1 MAVRTR
7 RIARPVADIAVRLFG
22 ATALILL
29 ATPLPAVGES
39 GEVAA
44 FYRGKQINVVVGY
57 GPGGGYDVYTRLL
70 LRHMPRYVPGNPTMV
85 VQNMPG
91 AGSLRAANYVANAA
105 SRDGLTLGVFGA
117 PAALE
122 PLFGNKDAKFETTA
136 FAWLGNMIRDTA
148 ACGTWHNSGIAS
160 LDQIIA
166 SKTEVAFGA
175 SGAGSYG
182 NQHAMILKHM
192 LGANLRVITG
202 FTGIKDIGLA
212 LERGEVQAACA
223 LALSTAKSTFEG
235 NVRRGE
241 LKYFVQ
247 FGKDKDVPYFGG
259 APNFYKLIKTE
270 EQRQIADLFFG
281 QSEIARPLI
290 GPPGTP
296 PALVAALRK
305 AMAQTVADKV
315 FLAEAE
321 KAGLDIEFVSGEET
335 AQAFADFYKTPLALV
350 AKAREIMGRK

>member
-1 MAVRTR
+1 MSGTP
-7 RIARPVADIAVRLFG
+7 RIASTAAAVLIALSTTVLSTTPAARADAVADL
-22 ATALILL
+22 
-29 ATPLPAVGES
+29 
-39 GEVAA
+39 
-44 FYRGKQINVVVGY
+44 YKGKQITVVVGY

-91 AGSLRAANYVANAA
+91 AGSLRAANYMGNAA

-122 PLFGNKDAKFETTA
+122 PLFGNKDAKFETRN

-160 LDQIIA
+160 LDQIIKA
-166 SKTEVAFGA
+166 KTEVVFGA
-175 SGAGSYG
+175 SGHGSYG
-182 NQHAMILKHM
+182 YQHAMILKHM
-192 LGANLRVITG
+192 LGANLRMVTG

-241 LKYFVQ
+241 LKYLVQ
-247 FGKDKDVPYFGG
+247 FGKNKDVSYFGG
-259 APNFYKLIKTE
+259 APNFYKMLKTD
-270 EQRQIADLFFG
+270 EQRQLADLFFG

-290 GPPGTP
+290 GPPGLP

-305 AMAQTVADKV
+305 AMTDTVADKA

-321 KAGLDIEFVSGEET
+321 KAGLDIDFVSGEET
-335 AQAFADFYKTPLALV
+335 AQSFADFYKTPPALV

>member
-1 MAVRTR
+1 MRGTPRTLGTAAAVLMVLSTATA
-7 RIARPVADIAVRLFG
+7 ARADAVAD
-22 ATALILL
+22 
-29 ATPLPAVGES
+29 
-39 GEVAA
+39 
-44 FYRGKQINVVVGY
+44 FYKGKQITVVVGY

-91 AGSLRAANYVANAA
+91 AGSLRAANFVGNAA

-160 LDQIIA
+160 LDQIVK
-166 SKTEVAFGA
+166 SKTEVVFGA
-175 SGAGSYG
+175 SGHGSYG
-182 NQHAMILKHM
+182 YQHAMVLKHM
-192 LGANLRVITG
+192 LGAKLRVVTG

-235 NVRRGE
+235 NVKRGE

-259 APNFYKLIKTE
+259 APNFYKMIKGD
-270 EQRQIADLFFG
+270 EQRQLADLFFG

-290 GPPGTP
+290 GPPGM
-296 PALVAALRK
+296 PAALAAALRK
-305 AMAQTVADKV
+305 AMADTVADKA

-321 KAGLDIEFVSGEET
+321 KAGLDIDFVSGEET
-335 AQAFADFYKTPLALV
+335 AQAFADFYKTPAALV

>member
-1 MAVRTR
+1 MIV
-7 RIARPVADIAVRLFG
+7 RIAAAAAVFAAIAVDQARADAVAD
-22 ATALILL
+22 
-29 ATPLPAVGES
+29 
-39 GEVAA
+39 
-44 FYRGKQINVVVGY
+44 FYKGKQVNVIVGY

-91 AGSLRAANYVANAA
+91 AGSLRAANFLGNAA
-105 SRDGLTLGVFGA
+105 SRDGLTLGVIGA

-122 PLFGNKDAKFETTA
+122 PMFGNADAKFETGG

-148 ACGTWHNSGIAS
+148 ACGTWHNSGITS
-160 LDQIIA
+160 LDQIINA
-166 SKTEVAFGA
+166 KTDIVFGA

-182 NQHAMILKHM
+182 NQHAQILKSM
-192 LGANLRVITG
+192 LGAKLRVITG

-223 LALSTAKSTFEG
+223 LALSTAKATFDG
-235 NVRRGE
+235 NVKRGE
-241 LKYFVQ
+241 LKFLVQ
-247 FGKDKDVPYFGG
+247 FGKGQDVAYFGG
-259 APNFYKLIKTE
+259 APNFYKMIKTE

-290 GPPGTP
+290 GPPGLQP
-296 PALVAALRK
+296 VFVAALRK
-305 AMAQTVADKV
+305 AMADAVADKA

-321 KAGLDIEFVSGEET
+321 KAGLDIDFVSGEET
-335 AQAFADFYKTPLALV
+335 AQSFADFAKTPPAVV

>member
-1 MAVRTR
+1 MNRTQKAVGALTVAL
-7 RIARPVADIAVRLFG
+7 ITTFLVSTARADAVAD
-22 ATALILL
+22 
-29 ATPLPAVGES
+29 
-39 GEVAA
+39 
-44 FYRGKQINVVVGY
+44 FYKGKQVNVIVGY

-70 LRHMPRYVPGNPTMV
+70 LRHMPRHVPGNPTMV

-91 AGSLRAANYVANAA
+91 AGSLRAANFMGNAA

-117 PAALE
+117 PAALD
-122 PLFGNKDAKFETTA
+122 PLFGNKDAKFETTG

-148 ACGTWHNSGIAS
+148 ACGTWHNSGITS
-160 LDQIIA
+160 LDQIVK
-166 SKTEVAFGA
+166 SKTEIVFGA
-175 SGAGSYG
+175 SGTGSYG
-182 NQHAMILKHM
+182 YQHAMVLKHM
-192 LGANLRVITG
+192 LGANLRVVTG

-235 NVRRGE
+235 NVKRGE

-247 FGKDKDVPYFGG
+247 FGKTQDVSYFGG
-259 APNFYKLIKTE
+259 APNFYKMIKTE
-270 EQRQIADLFFG
+270 EQIQIADLFFL

-290 GPPGTP
+290 GPPGLQ
-296 PALVAALRK
+296 PAFVAALRK
-305 AMAQTVADKV
+305 AMADTMTDRA

-321 KAGLDIEFVSGEET
+321 KSGLDIDFVSGEET
-335 AQAFADFYKTPLALV
+335 AQSFADFYKTPPEVV

>member
-1 MAVRTR
+1 MTGTQRFRGIAAAVL
-7 RIARPVADIAVRLFG
+7 IAASAASSARADAVAD
-22 ATALILL
+22 
-29 ATPLPAVGES
+29 
-39 GEVAA
+39 
-44 FYRGKQINVVVGY
+44 FYKGKQINVIVGY

-91 AGSLRAANYVANAA
+91 AGSLRAANFIGNAA

-122 PLFGNKDAKFETTA
+122 PLFGNKDAKFETA
-136 FAWLGNMIRDTA
+136 GFAWLGNMIRDTA
-148 ACGTWHNSGIAS
+148 ACGTWHNSGITS
-160 LDQIIA
+160 LDQIINA
-166 SKTEVAFGA
+166 NNEVVFGA
-175 SGAGSYG
+175 SGAGSYA
-182 NQHAMILKHM
+182 NQHALILKQM
-192 LGANLRVITG
+192 LGAKLRVITG

-223 LALSTAKSTFEG
+223 LALSTAKATFDG
-235 NVRRGE
+235 NVKRGE
-241 LKYFVQ
+241 LKFLVQ
-247 FGKDKDVPYFGG
+247 FGKNQDVPYFDG
-259 APNFYKLIKTE
+259 APNFYKMIKTD

-290 GPPGTP
+290 GPPGLQ

-305 AMAQTVADKV
+305 AMADAVADKA
-315 FLAEAE
+315 FLAEAD
-321 KAGLDIEFVSGEET
+321 KAGLDIDFVSGEET
-335 AQAFADFYKTPLALV
+335 AQSFADFYQTPADVV

>member
-1 MAVRTR
+1 MTSTQRILGTAAAVLFAMS
-7 RIARPVADIAVRLFG
+7 IPSAARADAVAD
-22 ATALILL
+22 
-29 ATPLPAVGES
+29 
-39 GEVAA
+39 
-44 FYRGKQINVVVGY
+44 FYKGKQINVVVGY

-91 AGSLRAANYVANAA
+91 AGSLRAANFVGNAA

-148 ACGTWHNSGIAS
+148 ACGTWHNSGIKS
-160 LDQIIA
+160 LDQIVNA
-166 SKTEVAFGA
+166 KTEVVFGA
-175 SGAGSYG
+175 SGAGSYA
-182 NQHAMILKHM
+182 NQHALILKHM
-192 LGANLRVITG
+192 LGAKLRVITG

-223 LALSTAKSTFEG
+223 LALSTAKATFDG
-235 NVRRGE
+235 NVKRGE
-241 LKYFVQ
+241 LKFLVQ
-247 FGKDKDVPYFGG
+247 FGKHQDVAYFGG
-259 APNFYKLIKTE
+259 APNFYKMIKTD

-290 GPPGTP
+290 GPPGLQ
-296 PALVAALRK
+296 PAFVAALRK
-305 AMAQTVADKV
+305 ALADTVADRA
-315 FLAEAE
+315 FLAEAG
-321 KAGLDIEFVSGEET
+321 KSGLDIDFVSGEET
-335 AQAFADFYKTPLALV
+335 ARSFADFYKTPPEVV

>member
-1 MAVRTR
+1 MSRPQ
-7 RIARPVADIAVRLFG
+7 RILAAAIALLLALSAASAARADAVAD
-22 ATALILL
+22 
-29 ATPLPAVGES
+29 
-39 GEVAA
+39 
-44 FYRGKQINVVVGY
+44 FYKGKTINVVVGY

-70 LRHMPRYVPGNPTMV
+70 VRHMPRYVPGNPAMV

-91 AGSLRAANYVANAA
+91 AGSLRAANFIGNAA
-105 SRDGLTLGVFGA
+105 SRDGLTLGVIGA

-122 PLFGNKDAKFETTA
+122 PLFGNNDAKFETSG
-136 FAWLGNMIRDTA
+136 FGWLGNMIRDTA
-148 ACGTWHNSGIAS
+148 ACGTWHNSGIKS
-160 LDQIIA
+160 LDQIINA
-166 SKTEVAFGA
+166 KTEVVFGA

-192 LGANLRVITG
+192 LGAKLRVITG

-259 APNFYKLIKTE
+259 APNFYKMIKTD
-270 EQRQIADLFFG
+270 EQRQLADLFFG
-281 QSEIARPLI
+281 QSEIARPLVT
-290 GPPGTP
+290 PPGVA
-296 PALVAALRK
+296 PAFVAALRK
-305 AMAQTVADKV
+305 AMADTVADKAL
-315 FLAEAE
+315 LAEAE

-335 AQAFADFYKTPLALV
+335 ARSFADFYRTPPELV
-350 AKAREIMGRK
+350 AKARAIMGRK

>member
-1 MAVRTR
+1 MNRLQ
-7 RIARPVADIAVRLFG
+7 RIAAPLAAAFAASLIAGTFTLPAHADPVAD
-22 ATALILL
+22 
-29 ATPLPAVGES
+29 
-39 GEVAA
+39 
-44 FYRGKQINVVVGY
+44 FYKGKQINVVVGY
-57 GPGGGYDVYTRLL
+57 GPGGGYDIYARVL
-70 LRHMPRYVPGNPTMV
+70 LRHMPRHVPGNPTMV

-91 AGSLRAANYVANAA
+91 AGSLRAANFIGNAA
-105 SRDGLTLGVFGA
+105 SRDGLTLGVIGA

-122 PLFGNKDAKFETTA
+122 PLFGNKDAKFETTG

-148 ACGTWHNSGIAS
+148 ACGTWHNSGITS
-160 LDQIIA
+160 LDQIIKA
-166 SKTEVAFGA
+166 KTEVAFGA

-235 NVRRGE
+235 NVKRGE

-259 APNFYKLIKTE
+259 APNFYKMIKTD

-281 QSEIARPLI
+281 QSEIARPLV
-290 GPPGTP
+290 GPPGLS
-296 PALVAALRK
+296 PAFVAALRK
-305 AMAQTVADKV
+305 AMADTMTDKA
-315 FLAEAE
+315 FLAEAD
-321 KAGLDIEFVSGEET
+321 KASLDIDFVSGEET
-335 AQAFADFYKTPLALV
+335 AQSFADFYKTPADVV

>member
-1 MAVRTR
+1 MG
-7 RIARPVADIAVRLFG
+7 RILGAAGIALVAICGAAQADAVAD
-22 ATALILL
+22 
-29 ATPLPAVGES
+29 
-39 GEVAA
+39 
-44 FYRGKQINVVVGY
+44 FYKGKQINVVVGY

-70 LRHMPRYVPGNPTMV
+70 VRHMPRHIPGNPGMV

-91 AGSLRAANYVANAA
+91 AGSLRAANYVGNAA

-122 PLFGNKDAKFETTA
+122 PLFGNKDAKFETVK

-160 LDQIIA
+160 LDQIINA
-166 SKTEVAFGA
+166 KTDVVFGA
-175 SGAGSYG
+175 SGAGSYA
-182 NQHAMILKHM
+182 NQHSLILKHM
-192 LGANLRVITG
+192 LGAKLRVITG

-223 LALSTAKSTFEG
+223 LALSTAKAAFDG
-235 NVRRGE
+235 NVKRGE
-241 LKYFVQ
+241 LKFLVQ
-247 FGKDKDVPYFGG
+247 FGKQDVAYFGG
-259 APNFYKLIKTE
+259 APNFYKMIKTE
-270 EQRQIADLFFG
+270 EQIQIADLFFL

-290 GPPGTP
+290 GPPGLQ
-296 PALVAALRK
+296 PAFVAALRK
-305 AMAQTVADKV
+305 AMADTMTDRA

-321 KAGLDIEFVSGEET
+321 KSGLDIDFVSGEET
-335 AQAFADFYKTPLALV
+335 ARSFADFYKTPPAVV

>member
-1 MAVRTR
+1 MTVRSRRAAWLAAVAATLA
-7 RIARPVADIAVRLFG
+7 IASAARADAVAD
-22 ATALILL
+22 
-29 ATPLPAVGES
+29 
-39 GEVAA
+39 
-44 FYRGKQINVVVGY
+44 FYKGKQINVVVGY

-91 AGSLRAANYVANAA
+91 AGSLRAANFIGNAA

-122 PLFGNKDAKFETTA
+122 PLFGNNDAKFETTA

-148 ACGTWHNSGIAS
+148 ACGTWHNSGITS
-160 LDQIIA
+160 LDQIINA
-166 SKTEVAFGA
+166 KTDVVFGA
-175 SGAGSYG
+175 SGTGSYA
-182 NQHAMILKHM
+182 NQHSLILKHM
-192 LGANLRVITG
+192 LGARLRVITG

-212 LERGEVQAACA
+212 MERGEVQAACA
-223 LALSTAKSTFEG
+223 LALSTAKATFDS
-235 NVRRGE
+235 NVKRGE
-241 LKYFVQ
+241 LKFLVQ
-247 FGKDKDVPYFGG
+247 FGKHQDIPYFGG
-259 APNFYKLIKTE
+259 APNFYRMIKTD

-290 GPPGTP
+290 GPPGLA
-296 PALVAALRK
+296 PAFVAALRK
-305 AMAQTVADKV
+305 AMADTVADRA

-321 KAGLDIEFVSGEET
+321 KSGLDIDFVSGEET
-335 AQAFADFYKTPLALV
+335 ARAFVDFYKTPPEVV

>member
-1 MAVRTR
+1 MSGTQRMLGPVTALL
-7 RIARPVADIAVRLFG
+7 IAMTPSAGHTDAVAD
-22 ATALILL
+22 
-29 ATPLPAVGES
+29 
-39 GEVAA
+39 
-44 FYRGKQINVVVGY
+44 FYKGKQINVIVGY

-70 LRHMPRYVPGNPTMV
+70 LRHMPRHVPGNPTMV

-91 AGSLRAANYVANAA
+91 AGSLRAANYMGNAA

-117 PAALE
+117 PAALD

-148 ACGTWHNSGIAS
+148 ACGTWHNSGITS
-160 LDQIIA
+160 LDQIIK
-166 SKTEVAFGA
+166 SKTEIVFGA
-175 SGAGSYG
+175 SGTGSYG
-182 NQHAMILKHM
+182 YQHAMVLKHM
-192 LGANLRVITG
+192 LGANLRVVTG

-235 NVRRGE
+235 NVKRGE

-247 FGKDKDVPYFGG
+247 FGKTQDVSYFGG
-259 APNFYKLIKTE
+259 APNFYKMIKTA
-270 EQRQIADLFFG
+270 EQIQIADLFFL

-290 GPPGTP
+290 GPPGLQ
-296 PALVAALRK
+296 PAFVAALRK
-305 AMAQTVADKV
+305 AMADTMADRA

-321 KAGLDIEFVSGEET
+321 KSGLDIDFVSGEET
-335 AQAFADFYKTPLALV
+335 AQSFADFYKTPPAV
-350 AKAREIMGRK
+350 IAKAREIMGRK

>member
-1 MAVRTR
+1 MSRPH
-7 RIARPVADIAVRLFG
+7 RIAVAAAVLLALSTSAARADAVAD
-22 ATALILL
+22 
-29 ATPLPAVGES
+29 
-39 GEVAA
+39 
-44 FYRGKQINVVVGY
+44 FYKGKQINVVVGY

-70 LRHMPRYVPGNPTMV
+70 LRHMPRHVPGNPTMV

-91 AGSLRAANYVANAA
+91 AGSLRAANFLGNAA
-105 SRDGLTLGVFGA
+105 SRDGLTLGVIGA

-122 PLFGNKDAKFETTA
+122 PLFGNNDAKFETGG
-136 FAWLGNMIRDTA
+136 FGWLGNMIRDTA
-148 ACGTWHNSGIAS
+148 ACGTWHNSGIKS
-160 LDQIIA
+160 LDQIINA
-166 SKTEVAFGA
+166 KTEVVFGA

-235 NVRRGE
+235 NVKRGE

-259 APNFYKLIKTE
+259 APNFYKMIKTD
-270 EQRQIADLFFG
+270 EQRQLADLFFG

-290 GPPGTP
+290 APPGVA
-296 PALVAALRK
+296 PAFVAALRK
-305 AMAQTVADKV
+305 AMAETVADKT

-321 KAGLDIEFVSGEET
+321 KTGLDIDFVSGEET
-335 AQAFADFYKTPLALV
+335 ARAFADFYKTPPDLV
-350 AKAREIMGRK
+350 AKARAIMGRK